1 MGAKLRALLDLQ
13 EIELQIVD
21 IRRQLARRERRVE
34 AQQRKMHS
42 ARQQIE
48 TLRNEIQHDQAT
60 FDSLDVEIK
69 SRSAHIEKLR
79 QHLNTVRTNKEYAS
93 VLAQINTEKADLT
106 RLEGRALEM
115 MQQIEQKKQSLAE
128 HEQAQQAEHEK
139 LERLQ
144 QELEQTR
151 ASFAGRLEALQQQR
165 DQAAARLD
173 VRTLELFDRL
183 SQRYDGE
190 ALAAVADTGGEFICE
205 GCHMTVRAE
214 VPNALKIRD
223 EIMTCKNCG
232 RILYLPDGQ

>member
-21 IRRQLARRERRVE
+21 IRRQLARHQRRVS
-34 AQQRKMHS
+34 AQQNRMQA

-48 TLRNEIQHDQAT
+48 ALRSEIQHDQAR
-60 FDSLDVEIK
+60 FNEIDVEIK

-106 RLEGRALEM
+106 RLESSALEI
-115 MQQIEQKKQSLAE
+115 MQQIEQKKQTLAE
-128 HEQAQQAEHEK
+128 QEQAQQAEQEK

-144 QELEQTR
+144 QELEQAQ
-151 ASFAGRLEALQQQR
+151 ASFAGRLEALQKQR
-165 DQAAARLD
+165 DEAAARLD
-173 VRTLELFDRL
+173 PRTLELFERL
-183 SQRYDGE
+183 SQRYEGE
-190 ALAAVADTGGEFICE
+190 ALAAVSDSGGEFLCE
-205 GCHMTVRAE
+205 GCYMTVRAE

-223 EIMTCKNCG
+223 EILTCKNCG
-232 RILYLPDGQ
+232 RILYLADGQ